1 MHRRA
6 VFTRN
11 HEEYLE
17 EACKREEPTAF
28 QSKKKWSGAEGWL
41 KKQGTLKVYIAPI
54 APVGD
59 PKVMYEGT
67 ITQIALVDTAPEAT
81 IKKLL
86 AARGEKTKK
95 EGRWGKTVYLLSD
108 CRPIIPAVSLSAL
121 QKARDETPLSDDYK
135 YSYSIVLERVAPA
148 VA

>member
-11 HEEYLE
+11 HKTHLE
-17 EACKREEPTAF
+17 EACNREEPTAF
-28 QSKKKWSGAEGWL
+28 QSEKKWSGAQGWL
-41 KKQGTLKVYIAPI
+41 KKQKKLTVYIAP
-54 APVGD
+54 VGY

-67 ITQIALVDTAPEAT
+67 ITEIALVDSAPEAT

-86 AARGEKTKK
+86 AARGEETKK
-95 EGRWGKTVYLLSD
+95 EERWGKTVYLLSD
-108 CRPIIPAVSLSAL
+108 CCPVPAMSLSAL
-121 QKARDETPLSDDYK
+121 LKAKDGTPLSDDYK
-135 YSYSIVLERVAPA
+135 YSYSIVLERDAQA

>member
-11 HEEYLE
+11 HKTYLD

-41 KKQGTLKVYIAPI
+41 KKQKTLKVYIAP
-54 APVGD
+54 VGEVGEP
-59 PKVMYEGT
+59 PKVRYEGT
-67 ITQIALVDTAPEAT
+67 ITKIALVDSAPEAA
-81 IKKLL
+81 KKLL
-86 AARGEKTKK
+86 AARDETN
-95 EGRWGKTVYLLSD
+95 ERRVWGKTVYLLSD
-108 CRPIIPAVSLSAL
+108 CCEIIPAISLSAL
-121 QKARDETPLSDDYK
+121 RKAKDGTRLSDDYK
-135 YSYSIVLERVAPA
+135 YSYSIVLERDAPA